1 MNIIHSHI
9 HIRTH
14 VYMIKKIFSSFRNF
28 FDSVAQR
35 QNDLDQ
41 YIYDKNPRDLA
52 ELEYW
57 LRRFDKS
64 RSTKLW
70 H

>member
-1 MNIIHSHI
+1 
-9 HIRTH
+9 
-14 VYMIKKIFSSFRNF
+14 MIKKIFSSFRNF